1 MNQPTNRSSRKRV
14 SKIDVRGVERFYI
27 CIFFAIPEFPK
38 TKNGVS
44 SFLSEYDLSKGY
56 VDFPRAAKEIV
67 EKGTFILC
75 DLTRTPGW
83 SKMDSGERRKKEIK
97 EVGDNRS
104 ILFKAVLVRETC
116 R

>member
-1 MNQPTNRSSRKRV
+1 M
-14 SKIDVRGVERFYI
+14 
-27 CIFFAIPEFPK
+27 
-38 TKNGVS
+38 
-44 SFLSEYDLSKGY
+44 SKGY
-56 VDFPRAAKEIV
+56 ADFPRAAKEIV
-67 EKGTFILC
+67 EKGSNILC

-97 EVGDNRS
+97 EVGQNRS